1 MPASRTA
8 CTRRAVSIA
17 CVLILGSAA
26 LSACYVD
33 GRAGSRD
40 WWRVGVS
47 LPLPSGDSSNALYC
61 ERDEEIA
68 RVEDELRCV
77 PKQPD
82 GKHEPAA
89 EDPATSESGSS
100 ERR

>member
-8 CTRRAVSIA
+8 RARRAVSIA
-17 CVLILGSAA
+17 CVLILGCAA
-26 LSACYVD
+26 LSACYVR
-33 GRAGSRD
+33 GQAGSRD

-47 LPLPSGDSSNALYC
+47 LPLPSGDSSEALRC

-89 EDPATSESGSS
+89 DDRATSESDSS